1 VGRAR
6 RHVFVC
12 IQSRPQGG
20 RPACGGRGGPELLAA
35 LREAVAARPG
45 LWDVAVTGCECLGP
59 CFDGPNAVVYPD
71 GVWYAGATPEDVPA
85 IVEEHLAGGRPVARL
100 VYGFGGDDDGDA
112 EGADAGAEAGAG
124 GGADTGED

>member
-35 LREAVAARPG
+35 LREAVAGRPG

-100 VYGFGGDDDGDA
+100 VYAFGGDDDEAAADGDT
-112 EGADAGAEAGAG
+112 DAGAE
-124 GGADTGED
+124 TGED